1 MNENLANFLFG
12 VLGGGFV
19 ATGIRI
25 AETYWLAP
33 RFTESVEARQKLYR
47 YARPLSHACHELE
60 YRLQAL
66 LPKMREAMND
76 TRAALGLSPKQATAI
91 DWFTKEGYYIT
102 STAYLLALVSGWIQ
116 LYERDVVFLKFGR
129 SSLTKQ
135 FFELIEDFKNTLASN
150 GSILWF
156 HYVNGIGEL
165 LITAT
170 GDRPMTMSEFIYKL
184 YDDELFRD
192 YYDQLFIFLNQVAN
206 GKFLHNLEDAV
217 QKLSEIK
224 TFLAQNQITIAMDYS
239 R

>member
-1 MNENLANFLFG
+1 MNENLSNFLFG
-12 VLGGGFV
+12 VLGGGLV
-19 ATGIRI
+19 ATGFRL

-33 RFTESVEARQKLYR
+33 RLTESAEARKKLFL

-60 YRLQAL
+60 FRLRAL
-66 LPKMREAMND
+66 LPKMREGMND
-76 TRAALGLSPKQATAI
+76 TCTALSLSPKQAKSI
-91 DWFTKEGYYIT
+91 DWFTKDGYYLT
-102 STAYLLALVSGWIQ
+102 STAYLLALVSCWIQ

-135 FFELIEDFKNTLASN
+135 FFDLIEDFKNILSRR

-165 LITAT
+165 LIAPT

-184 YDDELFRD
+184 YEDELFRD
-192 YYDQLFIFLNQVAN
+192 YYDQLFIFLNQVTS
-206 GKFLHNLEDAV
+206 GKFLDNLEDAV
-217 QKLSEIK
+217 QQLSKIK
-224 TFLAQNQITIAMDYS
+224 EFLVQNQVAIAM